1 MITLNNSNINFD
13 SEDTSDE
20 SKYTISLSYKSSNLI
35 FKTSGI
41 ERLKIMNNGNVGIGE
56 FNTPEAPLPSS
67 KLHICDNNA
76 KIIIQDTRK
85 VTYGDIYATRL
96 NKELLPIEIGT
107 DKIEKYIKFTYV
119 TDDLGGTKQSQYVF
133 TTTTELEVDILIVG
147 GGGAGGDAYGGG
159 GGAGGVVYVKN
170 HKLSPGRYQAIVG
183 NGGRGLSSSFE
194 DDIHKSGG
202 TIFSDQNGSPSLIRI
217 IESTTTTYTI
227 GGITMSAYG
236 GGTGGTNSLSD
247 GGDISNSSEPGRA
260 GGSGGGSSGSGGV
273 DSAAY
278 TQYNAGS
285 ATQGNTFWNGSSYVA
300 GGNQGR
306 QNPPPSDT
314 NNSILIVGGGG
325 GGIGSEGNNPT
336 SGYNGVRIDITGV
349 SQFYAAGGGAGI
361 HVKKD
366 SSFSGLESYG
376 LGGSGGI
383 GGNGRIYDGANYT
396 RSASSGKADTGSGGG
411 GSAYQIGLSIEDAG
425 SGGSGVIIIRYRP
438 LRSTSA
444 SIELIRNTYSSNDNN
459 TDYKIGNFDGGFKI
473 VSSTSNIDIDRLV
486 VDKNGDITVS
496 RSINA
501 SNYLL
506 NGQPFSILGEAKNS
520 SNYIL
525 STSNLL
531 IEYINRKNQLNTSS
545 QWISSEN
552 SLDIYYD
559 KGKVGIGTTDPTN
572 NLHIYNTKSSITN
585 LKIQSDVDLVV
596 ASTFLPPDLL
606 VYKHNDISP
615 LIRGEDLTESVQKHT
630 GQLGYD
636 RLYKGYQFII
646 TGTIQNYVIETS
658 QDYIVDI
665 LIVGAGGTSSKYSE
679 SVGIGGG
686 AGGAGGIVY
695 IVDKKLDAGR
705 YYITVGNYVD
715 SDTVNKGEDS
725 SIKYYSNGTIGDI
738 VTIDG
743 INLLGKGGGRGR
755 TDTDTNMIVKG
766 IGSGGGG
773 YYKANTNSVN
783 TSGITQDQGNTYWN
797 GTTYTAGG
805 FDGKNA
811 NQGNNVGVGGNG
823 GGFSDNGISIQL
835 FTSNPQANVVGKNS
849 PSIGKAGIV
858 YSTEQS
864 SSIRNGEP
872 HSGAGGS
879 RDNTQYGRGGS
890 GYVYI
895 KYRKIPQSES
905 SINLSIGNTKQL
917 SYNISNSNNIFK
929 INSGTSDIMTINSDG
944 NATLKGTLTAKSY
957 LIEGGINIIKDII
970 KDTSNYIAATSN
982 ILIKNILTTSNL
994 ITNFIN
1000 NKKSSQWNDRI
1011 SVPAV
1016 ALVDIY
1022 YEGNVGIGVTV
1033 GTGVYNPGPISKLTI
1048 NDYISSF
1055 NHSDAPLT
1063 ITNQTV
1069 PSRIDPIDVLHL
1081 CRVGATSGA
1090 YNTGMRA
1097 TFRLG
1102 KYDAVTSSSKT
1113 RLDIGLSEGA
1123 YNTSNIVM
1131 TIQSDRKV
1139 GIGKTNPT
1147 TALDVDGTIKS
1158 TSLET
1163 TSITTT
1169 NLTATSFIGNVNVSS
1184 ALGTLSV
1191 ANGGTGAPVNSLTNG
1206 QVLFMGRGS
1215 DSITP
1220 TIKSTELYYKID
1232 GSFTKLGVGTMPN
1245 EKSSKLNINENII
1258 STPIF
1263 DYSISPLT
1271 ITNKT
1276 YDNMNTPTDV
1286 LHLCRVGGNLIE
1298 EVEPV
1303 GIRATFKLSKWSPSL
1318 QEDIDKSNT
1327 RLDLELAD
1335 SSYANT
1341 SNVITI
1347 LSSGKIGIGSI
1358 ASPNNDPYKSINY
1371 KSSIL
1376 NINNNIS
1383 EESHTNSYDYSESP
1397 LTITSQIIL
1406 PTAAPVN
1413 DMKDVLHLCRRGIS
1427 LTNPNGIRASFRL
1440 GIWAQDSGKSRSR
1453 LDIAL
1458 ANEAYTGTSST
1469 VMTIQSDSKVGIGK
1483 TNPGVALDVVGSI
1496 KASTNLEISGTSAL
1510 TGNVGIG
1517 TTPHATYK
1525 LDVNGNINMAANSTL
1540 TVGGVA
1546 YKPALA
1552 DAATSLA
1559 TGTTSIV
1566 PVANG
1571 GTGLNTFTSGRL
1583 LYASNST
1590 TIGQPTNLF
1599 WDSSKL
1605 AIGTT
1610 TLNTNSSTL
1619 TINEIVGSFNHSVA
1633 PLTITNRSAPDSIDP
1648 IDVLHLCRV
1657 GTPAGDNIIGMRA
1670 TFRLGKYVADTTGSR
1685 TRLDIALA
1693 DGAYANTTNVM
1704 TIRSDGKVGIGKTDP
1719 GVALHV
1725 EGEIYSTGEITAFFS
1740 DERLKTKI
1748 STINNPLS
1756 IVNKLHGFYYIPN
1769 EIATKYGINKN
1780 KIEIGLSAQD
1790 VQKVLPELVK
1800 LAPFDV
1806 ITNDNGEI
1814 ISKSGEK
1821 YLTISYERIIPVLIE
1836 AIKEL
1841 EIKNNCL
1848 NEKYE
1853 NILQEISLIK
1863 NKINLIT

>member
-170 HKLSPGRYQAIVG
+170 HKLSTGRYQAIVG
-183 NGGRGLSSSFE
+183 NGGRGLSSSFI
-194 DDIHKSGG
+194 DDVNKSGG
-202 TIFSDQNGSPSLIRI
+202 TIFSDQNGSPSEIKKI
-217 IESTTTTYTI
+217 IQSTTTTYTI
-227 GGITMSAYG
+227 DGISMYAYG

-247 GGDISNSSEPGRA
+247 GGDISDSSEPGRA

-273 DSAAY
+273 DGGAY
-278 TQYNAGS
+278 AQYNSGLAM
-285 ATQGNTFWNGSSYVA
+285 QVNTFWNGSSYVA
-300 GGNQGR
+300 GGNKGR
-306 QNPPPSDT
+306 QNPPPSDP
-314 NNSILIVGGGG
+314 NKSILIVGGGG

-336 SGYNGVRIDITGV
+336 SGYNGVAIDITGV

-366 SSFSGLESYG
+366 STFSGLELYG
-376 LGGSGGI
+376 LGGSSGI
-383 GGNGRIYDGANYT
+383 GGNGRIYDGATYI
-396 RSASSGKADTGSGGG
+396 RSASSGKTDTGSGGG
-411 GSAYQIGLSIEDAG
+411 GSAYQISGLPYEDAG

-545 QWISSEN
+545 QWKDSEN
-552 SLDIYYD
+552 SLDIYYN
-559 KGKVGIGTTDPTN
+559 KGKVGIGTIDPTN

-585 LKIQSDVDLVV
+585 LKIQSDVDLLV
-596 ASTFLPPDLL
+596 ASTFQPPDLL
-606 VYKHNDISP
+606 VYKHNDINP

-630 GQLGYD
+630 GELGYD
-636 RLYKGYQFII
+636 RLYKGCQFII
-646 TGTIQNYVIETS
+646 TGTIKNYVIETP

-665 LIVGAGGTSSKYSE
+665 LIVGAGGTSSKYS
-679 SVGIGGG
+679 STVGEGGG

-695 IVDKKLDAGR
+695 IVDKKLDAGK
-705 YYITVGNYVD
+705 YFITVGNYVD
-715 SDTVNKGEDS
+715 SDTANKGEDS
-725 SIKYYSNGTIGDI
+725 SIKYYSNGIIGDI

-755 TDTDTNMIVKG
+755 SDTNMIVKG

-773 YYKANTNSVN
+773 YYKAGTNPIN
-783 TSGITQDQGNTYWN
+783 LDGITQDQGNTYWN

-811 NQGNNVGVGGNG
+811 NEGNNVGVGGNG

-858 YSTEQS
+858 YRTEQT

-872 HSGAGGS
+872 NSGAGGS
-879 RDNTQYGRGGS
+879 RDNARYGLGGS

-957 LIEGGINIIKDII
+957 FIEGGINIIKDVI

-982 ILIKNILTTSNL
+982 ILIKQILTTSNL

-1081 CRVGATSGA
+1081 CRVGASSGA

-1131 TIQSDRKV
+1131 TIRSDGKV
-1139 GIGKTNPT
+1139 GIGTTNPT
-1147 TALDVDGTIKS
+1147 TALDVAGTI
-1158 TSLET
+1158 T
-1163 TSITTT
+1163 TSNLITS
-1169 NLTATSFIGNVNVSS
+1169 NLTTINLIATSFIGNVNVSS

-1191 ANGGTGAPVNSLTNG
+1191 ANGGTGAPVNTLTNG

-1220 TIKSTELYYKID
+1220 TIKNTELYYKID
-1232 GSFTKLGVGTMPN
+1232 GSFTKLGVGGTMPN

-1286 LHLCRVGGNLIE
+1286 LHLCRVGGE
-1298 EVEPV
+1298 GVETV

-1318 QEDIDKSNT
+1318 QADIDKSNT

-1335 SSYANT
+1335 GPYNIS
-1341 SNVITI
+1341 SNVMTI

-1383 EESHTNSYDYSESP
+1383 EQNHAISYDYSESP

-1406 PTAAPVN
+1406 SAAAPIN
-1413 DMKDVLHLCRRGIS
+1413 DMKDVLHLCRRGIG

-1458 ANEAYTGTSST
+1458 ANEAYTSTSST
-1469 VMTIQSDSKVGIGK
+1469 VMTFQSDSKVGIGK

-1496 KASTNLEISGTSAL
+1496 KASSNLEISGTSTL

-1552 DAATSLA
+1552 DTATSLA

-1571 GTGLNTFTSGRL
+1571 GTGLKTFTSGRL
-1583 LYASNST
+1583 LYASSSAE
-1590 TIGQPTNLF
+1590 IGQPTNLF

-1619 TINEIVGSFNHSVA
+1619 TINEIVGSFNHSDA
-1633 PLTITNRSAPDSIDP
+1633 PLTITNQSAPTAIDP

-1657 GTPAGDNIIGMRA
+1657 GTSAGDNIIGMRA

-1863 NKINLIT
+1863 NKINLIM

>member
-35 FKTSGI
+35 FKTSGM

-194 DDIHKSGG
+194 DDANKSGG
-202 TIFSDQNGSPSLIRI
+202 TIFNDQNGSPSLIRI
-217 IESTTTTYTI
+217 IESTTTTYSI
-227 GGITMSAYG
+227 DGITMYAYG
-236 GGTGGTNSLSD
+236 GGTGGTNSQSD
-247 GGDISNSSEPGRA
+247 GGDNSSSSEPGRT

-273 DSAAY
+273 DGAY
-278 TQYNAGS
+278 AQYNSGLAM
-285 ATQGNTFWNGSSYVA
+285 QQNTFWNGSSYVA

-306 QNPPPSDT
+306 QNPPTSDP
-314 NNSILIVGGGG
+314 NNPIFIVGGGG
-325 GGIGSEGNNPT
+325 GGIGSQGNNST
-336 SGYNGVRIDITGV
+336 SGNNGVRIDITGV

-366 SSFSGLESYG
+366 STFSGLELYG

-383 GGNGRIYDGANYT
+383 GGNGRIYNGAIYT

-411 GSAYQIGLSIEDAG
+411 GSAYQIGLPIEDAG

-520 SNYIL
+520 SNYIS

-545 QWISSEN
+545 QWIDSEN

-585 LKIQSDVDLVV
+585 LKIQSDVDLGV
-596 ASTFLPPDLL
+596 ASTFQPPDLL
-606 VYKHNDISP
+606 VYKHDNTGN
-615 LIRGEDLTESVQKHT
+615 RGEDLTESVGKHT
-630 GQLGYD
+630 GAFGYD
-636 RLYKGYQFII
+636 RLYKGYEFII
-646 TGTIQNYVIETS
+646 TDTIKNFVIETP
-658 QDYIVDI
+658 QDYIVNI
-665 LIVGAGGTSSKYSE
+665 LIVGAGGTSSKYSPT
-679 SVGIGGG
+679 VGEGGG

-725 SIKYYSNGTIGDI
+725 SIRYYSNGTIGDI

-755 TDTDTNMIVKG
+755 TDTDTETIVKG

-773 YYKANTNSVN
+773 YYKANFNSAYY
-783 TSGITQDQGNTYWN
+783 SGITQDQGNTYWN

-811 NQGNNVGVGGNG
+811 NEGNNVGVGGDG
-823 GGFSDNGISIQL
+823 GGFIKSDGNTGFSINL
-835 FTSNPQANVVGKNS
+835 FEPGKTSPT
-849 PSIGKAGIV
+849 IGKGGKV
-858 YSTEQS
+858 YSTEQT
-864 SSIRNGEP
+864 SSIRNGAAN
-872 HSGAGGS
+872 SGAGGS
-879 RDNTQYGRGGS
+879 RDNRQYGRGGS

-957 LIEGGINIIKDII
+957 LIEGGINIIKDVI

-982 ILIKNILTTSNL
+982 ILIKHILTTSNL

-1081 CRVGATSGA
+1081 CRVGASSGA

-1131 TIQSDRKV
+1131 TIRSDGKV
-1139 GIGKTNPT
+1139 GIGTTNPT
-1147 TALDVDGTIKS
+1147 TALDVAGTI
-1158 TSLET
+1158 T
-1163 TSITTT
+1163 TSNLITS
-1169 NLTATSFIGNVNVSS
+1169 NLTTINLIATSFIGNVNVSS

-1220 TIKSTELYYKID
+1220 TIKNTELYYKID

-1286 LHLCRVGGNLIE
+1286 LHLCRVGGE
-1298 EVEPV
+1298 GDEPV

-1318 QEDIDKSNT
+1318 QADINKSNT

-1335 SSYANT
+1335 SSYDI
-1341 SNVITI
+1341 SNRVITI

-1383 EESHTNSYDYSESP
+1383 EESHANSYDYSESP

-1406 PTAAPVN
+1406 PAAAPIN
-1413 DMKDVLHLCRRGIS
+1413 DMKDVLHLCRRGIGS
-1427 LTNPNGIRASFRL
+1427 TNPNGIRASFRL
-1440 GIWAQDSGKSRSR
+1440 GIWAQESGKSRSR

-1458 ANEAYTGTSST
+1458 ANEAYTSTSST
-1469 VMTIQSDSKVGIGK
+1469 VMTFQSDSKVGIGK

-1496 KASTNLEISGTSAL
+1496 KASTNLEISGTSTL

-1525 LDVNGNINMAANSTL
+1525 LNVNGNINMP
-1540 TVGGVA
+1540 VGGILSAGGNEYV
-1546 YKPALA
+1546 PTLA
-1552 DAATSLA
+1552 ATATSLA

-1571 GTGLNTFTSGRL
+1571 GTGLSTFTSGRL
-1583 LYASNST
+1583 LYASSSAA
-1590 TIGQPTNLF
+1590 IGQPTNLF

-1633 PLTITNRSAPDSIDP
+1633 PLTITNQSAPSTTDSIDL
-1648 IDVLHLCRV
+1648 LHLCRKG
-1657 GTPAGDNIIGMRA
+1657 GTSPYDVGMRA
-1670 TFRLGKYVADTTGSR
+1670 TFRLGKSIGTATNSK

-1704 TIRSDGKVGIGKTDP
+1704 SILSTSKVGIGKTDP
-1719 GVALHV
+1719 TVALHV

-1756 IVNKLHGFYYIPN
+1756 IINKLNGFYYIPN

-1806 ITNDNGEI
+1806 ITNDDGEI

-1863 NKINLIT
+1863 NKINLIM